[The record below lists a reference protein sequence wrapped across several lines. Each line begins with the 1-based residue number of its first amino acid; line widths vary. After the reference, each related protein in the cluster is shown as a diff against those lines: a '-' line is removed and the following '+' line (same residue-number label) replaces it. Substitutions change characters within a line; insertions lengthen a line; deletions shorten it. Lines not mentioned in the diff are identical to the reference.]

1 MNFASDNVVGASRQV
16 LDAIISANDG
26 AAASYGAD
34 EWSVKAAAMLSDVFE
49 RKATVYLVATG
60 TAANALALAAVTPPW
75 GAVFCHRESHVIDDE
90 CGAPEMFSGGA
101 KLVGVPGI
109 GGRMAPTDIR
119 AALAR
124 YPRGVAKASQPACL
138 SISQVTEAGTLYSL
152 DEIAALSR
160 LARDAGMAM
169 HLDGARFANAM
180 VALGCTAAEMT
191 WKAGVDIVSFG
202 ASKNGGLACEAV
214 VFFDAA
220 HAASMQFQR
229 KRSGHTLSKGRLLG
243 AQLCAYLEN
252 DHWIANARH
261 ANAMA
266 RRLAD
271 GIAAVP
277 GVRLP
282 WTTEANEVF
291 AVIPAALD
299 AALTQAGFG
308 RAPWASESL
317 PDGFSI
323 GPGEVFM
330 RWVTSFATREADID
344 ALLRLAAEHGVASR
358 P

>member
-16 LDAIISANDG
+16 LDAIVAANDG

-34 EWSVKAAAMLSDVFE
+34 AWTSKATAMLSEVFE
-49 RKATVYLVATG
+49 RDLTVFMVATG
-60 TAANALALAAVTPPW
+60 TGANALALAAVTPPW

-90 CGAPEMFSGGA
+90 CGAPEMFTAGA

-109 GGRMAPTDIR
+109 AGRMALADV
-119 AALAR
+119 ASEVAR
-124 YPRGVAKASQPACL
+124 YPRGVVKASQPACL
-138 SISQVTEAGTLYSL
+138 SISQVTEAGTLYTL

-160 LARDAGMAM
+160 LAHESGMAV

-180 VALGCTAAEMT
+180 VALGCSAAEMT

-202 ASKNGGLACEAV
+202 ASKNGALACEAV
-214 VFFDAA
+214 VFFDKAQAA
-220 HAASMQFQR
+220 TMPFQR

-243 AQLCAYLEN
+243 AQMCAYL
-252 DHWIANARH
+252 DGGHWIANARH

-266 RRLAD
+266 RKLAD

-282 WTTEANEVF
+282 WPTQANEIF
-291 AVIPAALD
+291 AVIPARLD
-299 AALTQAGFG
+299 AALTDAGFG
-308 RAPWASESL
+308 RAPWASESV
-317 PDGFSI
+317 PAGFSI
-323 GPGEVFM
+323 GPGEVFV
-330 RWVTSFATREADID
+330 RWVTSFATGEADID
-344 ALLRLAAEHGVASR
+344 ALIRIAAETGVASR